1 MRTATVIVMQDGS
14 VQIVQKRTMVQ
25 VEAVI
30 VVSIVNLWQNH
41 LVNAHTAFAV
51 RTVR

>member
-1 MRTATVIVMQDGS
+1 MHETLILNRSVMRTATVIVMQDGS

-30 VVSIVNLWQNH
+30 VVSIVNL
-41 LVNAHTAFAV
+41 
-51 RTVR
+51 